1 MGSIFG
7 KIFTFT
13 SYGESHGAGIGGVVD
28 GCPSGIA
35 LSVERVQKALDARR
49 PSQDCVAASARQESD
64 KVQILSGTFEN
75 RTTGTPIAFFIPNE
89 DARPAD
95 YDRLAHIWRPGHAD
109 MVYDAK
115 YGFRDHRGGGR
126 ASGRETA
133 SRVAAGA
140 IAQAFL
146 DTMGIKV
153 RAYTLEIG
161 GIPAYPA
168 HEVPPIMEQAVAE
181 AHTRPYFAPHGA
193 VVAHWEEAILKARE
207 EGDSLGGVVRIEVL
221 DAPAGLGEPVFDKL
235 DAALAHA
242 FFSVGAVKGVALG
255 SGFQAARM
263 RGSEHNDEL
272 RPAEKLAQ
280 SFASNHAGGILG
292 GISTGAPILV
302 DVAIKPIASIHKPQ
316 QTLDT
321 AGKPVSLHIEGRHD
335 ICAIPRVVPVLQAM
349 AALVMA
355 DMVLLQRR
363 MGRENIPATGL
374 SKVLPGTLPQTA
386 ATGFAGAG
394 LTGASSVSLGLKS
407 FSSSTLGKA

>member
-1 MGSIFG
+1 MGSILG
-7 KIFTFT
+7 KIFTLT
-13 SYGESHGAGIGGVVD
+13 TYGESHGAGIGGVVD

-49 PSQDCVAASARQESD
+49 PSQDCVAASARQEKD
-64 KVQILSGTFEN
+64 RVQLLSGIFEN

-95 YDRLAHIWRPGHAD
+95 YDRLAHVWRPGHAD
-109 MVYDAK
+109 VAYDAK

-126 ASGRETA
+126 ASARETA

-146 DTMGIKV
+146 DTVGIKV
-153 RAYTLEIG
+153 RAYTMEIG
-161 GIPAYPA
+161 GIPAYPT
-168 HEVPPIMEQAVAE
+168 HEIPPIMEQAVEE

-193 VVAHWEEAILKARE
+193 VVAHWEEAIAKARA
-207 EGDSLGGVVRIEVL
+207 EGDSLGGLVRVEIL
-221 DAPAGLGEPVFDKL
+221 DAPPGLGEPVFDKL
-235 DAALAHA
+235 DAMLAHA

-255 SGFQAARM
+255 SGFLAARM
-263 RGSEHNDEL
+263 RGSEHNDAL
-272 RPAEKLAQ
+272 LPDGKLAEKLGH

-302 DVAIKPIASIHKPQ
+302 DVAIKPIASIHKQQ
-316 QTLDT
+316 QTMDKS
-321 AGKPVSLHIEGRHD
+321 GKAVSLHIEGRHD

-363 MGRENIPATGL
+363 MRQENAPVQPTAGFGL
-374 SKVLPGTLPQTA
+374 TQAPH
-386 ATGFAGAG
+386 GAG
-394 LTGASSVSLGLKS
+394 LTGAGTVSLGLKS
-407 FSSSTLGKA
+407 FPNSTLGKA